1 MIQRSSTISPF
12 ILRNMHKEIL
22 SPAQSALLNIV
33 KLFSGDFGL
42 VGGTAIA
49 LYLGHRESI
58 DYDLFTFDEFVNQK
72 IRRKIS
78 QAATIDTIVRDETG
92 QLTLVIN
99 GVRFTFFQF
108 PYKINFSE
116 SFGDIIRLPDILT
129 LAAMKA
135 FALGRRAK
143 WKDYVDLYFIL
154 KAHHTVAEIT
164 EKGVEVFGNEFN
176 EKIFRVQLAY
186 FKDIDYSEQVIYKDG
201 FVTDDDIIK
210 KALVEYSLER

>member
-1 MIQRSSTISPF
+1 
-12 ILRNMHKEIL
+12 MHKEIL
-22 SPAQSALLNIV
+22 TETQSKLLPV
-33 KLFSGDFGL
+33 VRLFSKDFGL

-49 LYLGHRESI
+49 LHLGHRESI
-58 DYDLFTFDEFVNQK
+58 DFDLFTFDEFSNPK

-78 QAATIDTIVRDETG
+78 QLRTIDEVLRDETG
-92 QLTLVIN
+92 QYTFVIN

-116 SFGDIIRLPDILT
+116 TFDDVVRLPDILT

-154 KAHHTVAEIT
+154 KDSHSVSEIT
-164 EKGVEVFGNEFN
+164 ARGVEIFGHEFN
-176 EKIFRVQLAY
+176 EKIFRTQLAY
-186 FKDIDYSEQVIYKDG
+186 FEDINYSEKVIYKDG
-201 FVTDDDIIK
+201 FLVDDELVK
-210 KALVEYSLER
+210 KALVEFSLED

>member
-1 MIQRSSTISPF
+1 
-12 ILRNMHKEIL
+12 MHKEIL
-22 SPAQSALLNIV
+22 SPEQSALLNIL

-49 LYLGHRESI
+49 LHLGHRESI
-58 DYDLFTFDEFVNQK
+58 DFDLFTFDEFINQK

-78 QAATIDTIVRDETG
+78 RDAKIDAVLRDETG
-92 QLTLVIN
+92 QFTLVIN

-108 PYKINFSE
+108 PYKINYSE
-116 SFGDIIRLPDILT
+116 SFGDIVKLPDILT

-154 KAHHTVAEIT
+154 KAHHTVSEIT
-164 EKGVEVFGNEFN
+164 MKGVEIFGNEFN
-176 EKIFRVQLAY
+176 EKIFRTQLAY
-186 FKDIDYSEQVIYKDG
+186 FNDIDYSEQLVYKER
-201 FVTDDDIIK
+201 FRVDDEIIK
-210 KALVEYSLER
+210 KALVEFSLELF